1 MAGPS
6 PQFVFSIK
14 VTKNPSVPNV
24 GSGAAPTRAPVMPDS
39 VFARSP
45 GPGSRIDQETTLTLT
60 VAR

>member
-1 MAGPS
+1 
-6 PQFVFSIK
+6 
-14 VTKNPSVPNV
+14 
-24 GSGAAPTRAPVMPDS
+24 MPDS